1 MIYMKAKYLLL
12 LLLLLSCS
20 QEEKSLVTSP
30 TTEVDPGPI
39 LFQLMDAK
47 HTGISFNN
55 RLTETSA
62 MNALNYDYM
71 YNGAGVSVGDFNQ
84 DGLPDLY
91 FVANQLPNR
100 LYMNKGELK
109 FEDITKISGT
119 AGQQGFSTGT
129 TVVDINADGLLDIY
143 VCRSGSFPDADQR
156 RNELFINQGNNSDG
170 IPIFKEQARDYD
182 LDLAHYSTQASFFDY
197 DRDGDLDL
205 FLINHNVN
213 SQVHYDLDKYRQIA
227 SSETSDRLFRNE
239 GNTFVDV
246 SAQAGI
252 LTDGIGFGLGL
263 AVGDLNNDQW
273 PDIIVG
279 QDFASKDR
287 IYLNQRNGKFRE
299 VASEITGHLSNFS
312 MGNDIADFNN
322 DGWLDYMSLD
332 MVSEDNYGIK
342 ASMSGMN
349 PERFNKMVKDGFHHQ
364 YMYNTLQLNNGTAE
378 DNYPYFSDIA
388 SLAGVSSTDW
398 SWGPLFFDMDN
409 DGDKDLFISN
419 GIKRDFRNVDY
430 LHYRERAEEEF
441 LEKVQEVS
449 STLRAIV
456 QQQHDGDLIQ
466 RMPPR
471 LKNNYFY
478 ENTGDLGF
486 IKRTGQWAPEKM
498 DASNGAAYADLDND
512 GDLDLVTNNMDEL
525 ASVYRN
531 NSSEQRKGNFI
542 KIKLQG
548 PSNNPNGIG
557 SRVQVETEGKKQT
570 SEQYFSRGFQS
581 SVDGILHFGLGK
593 ETEIKAVEV
602 LWPDGKSSLIQPNS
616 INQTL
621 IVTHADANSEVDP
634 NESGTPAY
642 ANLTTQ
648 SNLNHLAVE
657 SKFDDFERES
667 LLPHKMSAEGPALAV
682 GDVNADGLDDFY
694 VGGAAGKPGMMY
706 LQQANGTFLASTSTA
721 FQDNKAGEE
730 VDAVFFDADADGD
743 LDLYVVNGSNEF
755 DLNSDRYQDRIYVN
769 QDGQFRVISDPFN
782 EPLSVSGSVVCPHD
796 FDGDGDLDLFVGGRQ
811 TPGQYPHPG
820 TSVIWRN
827 ESRPGHIL
835 FTKFEEPLLEKL
847 GMVTDALWA
856 DVDGDQQK
864 ELIVVGEW
872 MSPQVMKFDGK
883 NFSSISQ
890 GTALEK
896 EVGWWFCIEAADVDQ
911 DGDLDLV
918 AGNLGLNSKYQAST
932 ASPFQIFAKD
942 FDQTGTLDIV
952 LAFEQNEE
960 VFPLRGRECSSNQMP
975 FIKKK
980 FPDYHS
986 FASANMEEV
995 YGEEN
1000 LATSLQFSA
1009 SNFAS
1014 TYFENRGNGKFV
1026 PKALPRA
1033 AQVTTT
1039 RKIITHD
1046 ANGDGHLDLLLLGN
1060 RYDFEVETP
1069 RQDAGYG
1076 TLLLGNGQ
1084 GDFRASM
1091 AYESGLFVKG
1101 SVVDAS
1107 EMTLS
1112 GGQQALLIAKNN
1124 DYLQLVSINNILDR
1138 RSPVQ

>member
-1 MIYMKAKYLLL
+1 MLLL
-12 LLLLLSCS
+12 LRCS
-20 QEEKSLVTSP
+20 QQEKDLISSP
-30 TTEVDPGPI
+30 TSDSDQGPL
-39 LFQLMDAK
+39 LFQLMEAT

-84 DGLPDLY
+84 DGLPDIY

-100 LYMNKGELK
+100 LYLNKGKLQ
-109 FEDITKISGT
+109 FEDITDISGT
-119 AGQQGFSTGT
+119 AGRQGFSTGT

-143 VCRSGSFPDADQR
+143 VCRSGFFPDSDQR
-156 RNELFINQGNNSDG
+156 RNELFINQGNDGDG
-170 IPIFKEQARDYD
+170 IPMFKEEAEAYK
-182 LDLAHYSTQASFFDY
+182 LDLPHYSTQASFFDY

-205 FLINHNVN
+205 FLINHNIN
-213 SQVHYDLDKYRQIA
+213 AQVHYELEKYRQLK
-227 SSETSDRLFRNE
+227 SPETSDRLFRND

-246 SAQAGI
+246 SREAGLI
-252 LTDGIGFGLGL
+252 VDGIGFGLGI

-273 PDIIVG
+273 PDIVVG
-279 QDFASKDR
+279 QDFAAKDR
-287 IYLNQRNGKFRE
+287 IYLNQKNGKFQE
-299 VASEITGHLSNFS
+299 VASEVTGHLSNFS

-322 DGWLDYMSLD
+322 DGWLDFMSLD

-349 PERFNKMVKDGFHHQ
+349 PERFNKLVQEGFHHQ
-364 YMYNTLQLNNGTAE
+364 YMYNTLQLNNGSAK

-388 SLAGVSSTDW
+388 ALAGVSSTDW

-430 LHYRERAEEEF
+430 LHYRERAEGEF
-441 LEKVQEVS
+441 LEKVKEVS

-456 QQQHDGDLIQ
+456 QQQHDSDLIR
-466 RMPPR
+466 RMPSR

-478 ENTGDLGF
+478 ENNSELGF
-486 IKRTGQWAPEKM
+486 AKRTGEWAPEKM

-531 NSSEQRKGNFI
+531 NSIEQGRGNFI
-542 KIKLQG
+542 KIKLLG
-548 PSNNPNGIG
+548 PGKNPYGIG
-557 SRVQVETEGKKQT
+557 TRVKVETEHKQQVA
-570 SEQYFSRGFQS
+570 EQYVSRGFQS
-581 SVDGILHFGLGK
+581 SVEGVLHFGLGQ
-593 ETEIKAVEV
+593 ETEIKIIRV
-602 LWPDGKSSLIQPNS
+602 LWPDGKYSSIQPTA
-616 INQTL
+616 INHTL
-621 IVTHADANSEVDP
+621 QVD
-634 NESGTPAY
+634 Y
-642 ANLTTQ
+642 ANADRVVEADKSPSPLYVTMTVQ
-648 SNLNHLAVE
+648 SQLSHIAIEND
-657 SKFDDFERES
+657 FDDFERES
-667 LLPHKMSAEGPALAV
+667 LLPHKMSEEGPALAV
-682 GDVNADGLDDFY
+682 GDVNNDGLDDFY
-694 VGGAAGKPGMMY
+694 VGGSVGKPGEMY
-706 LQQANGTFLASTSTA
+706 FQQVGGTFLASASTA

-730 VDAVFFDADADGD
+730 VDALFCDMDSDGD

-755 DLNSDRYQDRIYVN
+755 DLNSDLYQDQIYIN
-769 QDGQFRVISDPFN
+769 QEGKFLAVASPFDQ
-782 EPLSVSGSVVCPHD
+782 EIKVSGSVVCSHD

-827 ESRPGHIL
+827 ESKPGNIH
-835 FTKFEEPLLEKL
+835 FTKFEAPLLDQL

-856 DVDGDQQK
+856 DVDGDGQQ

-872 MSPQVMKFDGK
+872 MSPQVLKFDGE
-883 NFSSISQ
+883 NFNSLSQ
-890 GTALEK
+890 GTTLAQ
-896 EVGWWFCIEAADVDQ
+896 EVGWWFCVEAADVDQ
-911 DGDLDLV
+911 DGDMDLI
-918 AGNLGLNSKYQAST
+918 AGNLGMNSKYQAST
-932 ASPFQIFAKD
+932 AAPFQIFAKD

-986 FASANMEEV
+986 FASANMEQV
-995 YGEEN
+995 YGKEN
-1000 LATSLQFSA
+1000 LANSLQFSA
-1009 SNFAS
+1009 TNFAS
-1014 TYFENRGNGKFV
+1014 TYFENTGNGKFRTQ
-1026 PKALPRA
+1026 ALPRT
-1033 AQVTTT
+1033 AQLTTT

-1046 ANGDGHLDLLLLGN
+1046 ANEDGHLDLLLLGN

-1076 TLLLGNGQ
+1076 VVLLGDGQ
-1084 GDFRASM
+1084 GDFKSSM
-1091 AYESGLFVKG
+1091 AHESGLFVQG
-1101 SVVDAS
+1101 SVVDAAQIS
-1107 EMTLS
+1107 LP
-1112 GGQQALLIAKNN
+1112 GGKQALLIAKNN
-1124 DYLQLVSINNILDR
+1124 DYLQLVSINNELDK
-1138 RSPVQ
+1138 SPPTQ

>member
-1 MIYMKAKYLLL
+1 MV
-12 LLLLLSCS
+12 SCNR
-20 QEEKSLVTSP
+20 EEKDSLSSP
-30 TTEVDPGPI
+30 TTEGDSGPI

-47 HTGISFNN
+47 HTGISFTN
-55 RLTETSA
+55 RLKETSA

-71 YNGAGVSVGDFNQ
+71 YNGAGVSIGDFNQ
-84 DGLPDLY
+84 DGLPDIY

-100 LYMNKGELK
+100 LYLNKGALQ
-109 FEDITKISGT
+109 FEDITDVSGT

-143 VCRSGSFPDADQR
+143 VCRSGSFPDTDQR
-156 RNELFINQGNNSDG
+156 RNELFINQGNNSEG
-170 IPIFKEQARDYD
+170 IPTFEEQAAAYN
-182 LDLAHYSTQASFFDY
+182 LDLPYYSTQASFFDY
-197 DRDGDLDL
+197 DRDGDLDM
-205 FLINHNVN
+205 FMINHNIN
-213 SQVHYDLDKYRQIA
+213 SQVHYELEKYRQLK
-227 SSETSDRLFRNE
+227 SPETSDRLFRND
-239 GNTFVDV
+239 GNTFIDV
-246 SAQAGI
+246 SDEAG
-252 LTDGIGFGLGL
+252 LVVDGISFGLGL

-273 PDIIVG
+273 PDVVVG

-287 IYLNQRNGKFRE
+287 IYLNQKNGKFRE
-299 VASEITGHLSNFS
+299 VASEVTGHLSNFS

-322 DGWLDYMSLD
+322 DGWLDFMSLD

-349 PERFNKMVKDGFHHQ
+349 PKRFNKMVQAGFHHQ
-364 YMYNTLQLNNGTAE
+364 YMYNTLQLNNGSAE
-378 DNYPYFSDIA
+378 DNYPYFSDMA
-388 SLAGVSSTDW
+388 ALAGVSSTDW

-430 LHYRERAEEEF
+430 LHYRDRAEEEF
-441 LEKVQEVS
+441 LEKVKEVS

-456 QQQHDGDLIQ
+456 QQQHDSDLIQ

-478 ENTGDLGF
+478 ENSGDLGF
-486 IKRTGQWAPEKM
+486 TKRTGEWAREKM

-531 NSSEQRKGNFI
+531 NSMEQGRGNFI
-542 KIKLQG
+542 KIKLLG
-548 PSNNPNGIG
+548 PAKNPKGIG
-557 SRVQVETEGKKQT
+557 ARIRVETKQRQQLT
-570 SEQYFSRGFQS
+570 EQYVSRGFQS
-581 SVDGILHFGLGK
+581 SVDDAIHFGLGQ
-593 ETEIKAVEV
+593 ETKIKAIQV
-602 LWPDGKSSLIQPNS
+602 LWPDGKSSSTQPKA
-616 INQTL
+616 INQT
-621 IVTHADANSEVDP
+621 IQVD
-634 NESGTPAY
+634 Y
-642 ANLTTQ
+642 ANAEMSVDADESPSPLYVTMTDQ
-648 SNLNHLAVE
+648 SQLSHLATE
-657 SKFDDFERES
+657 NSFDDFERES
-667 LLPHKMSAEGPALAV
+667 LLPHKMSEEGPALAV
-682 GDVNADGLDDFY
+682 GDVNKDGLDDFY
-694 VGGAAGKPGMMY
+694 VGGSAGTSGKMY
-706 LQQANGTFLASTSTA
+706 FQQADGTFLAHSSKA
-721 FQDNKAGEE
+721 FQANKAGEE
-730 VDAVFFDADADGD
+730 VDAAFFDADADGD

-755 DLNSDRYQDRIYVN
+755 ALNSDWYQDRIYIN
-769 QDGQFRVISDPFN
+769 EGGDFRAVISPFN
-782 EPLSVSGSVVCPHD
+782 EQMKVSGSVVCPHD
-796 FDGDGDLDLFVGGRQ
+796 FDGDGDLDLFIGGRQ

-820 TSVIWRN
+820 TSIIWRN
-827 ESRPGHIL
+827 ESEPGDIR
-835 FTKFEEPLLEKL
+835 FTKFEDPLLDKL

-856 DVDGDQQK
+856 DVDGDERK
-864 ELIVVGEW
+864 ELVVVGEW
-872 MSPQVMKFDGK
+872 MAPQILQFDGE
-883 NFSSISQ
+883 NFGSISQ
-890 GTALEK
+890 GTMLEK

-918 AGNLGLNSKYQAST
+918 SGNLGLNSKYQAS
-932 ASPFQIFAKD
+932 AHAPFQIFAKD

-986 FASANMEEV
+986 FASANMEQV
-995 YGEEN
+995 YGKEN
-1000 LATSLQFSA
+1000 LANSLQFSA

-1014 TYFENRGNGKFV
+1014 TYFENTGNGKFI

-1076 TLLLGNGQ
+1076 ALLLGDGQ

-1101 SVVDAS
+1101 SVVDAA

-1112 GGQQALLIAKNN
+1112 DGQQALLIAKNN
-1124 DYLQLVSINNILDR
+1124 AYLQLVSINKERDKKYI
-1138 RSPVQ
+1138 VQ